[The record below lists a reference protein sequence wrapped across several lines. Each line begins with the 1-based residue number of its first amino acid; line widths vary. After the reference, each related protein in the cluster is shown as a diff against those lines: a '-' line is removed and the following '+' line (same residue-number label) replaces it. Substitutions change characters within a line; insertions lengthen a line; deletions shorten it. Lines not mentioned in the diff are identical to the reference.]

1 MPTLYVLSGPEV
13 GRRFV
18 LADGAVIGRAD
29 GCDAVLRHLSISRR
43 HARLER
49 KRAGWRIVDLASR
62 NGLFEGEE
70 RVKHLFLDDGAEFR
84 LGELDLRVRFE
95 DEPADGA
102 TAGAADD
109 AALGL
114 AETVQQPRPDGI
126 AASGAASEEDD
137 DDLAFADDTPVAAPA
152 PRGGTATPQGSEDA
166 DDGGIALEEPDE
178 ISLEG
183 PDEIDLGAAPA
194 RSASDSAPPAPS
206 APARPAPRAASRSSA
221 AERAGIAPAA
231 RTGSR
236 DSGAQDPAR
245 KALQYHRV
253 EARGGFLSAD
263 LAQYPTWVRLVALLL
278 GLVLF
283 AGLFVLAFRAASS

>member
-43 HARLER
+43 HARLEK
-49 KRAGWRIVDLASR
+49 KRAGWRVVDLASR

-95 DEPADGA
+95 DEPAEGA
-102 TAGAADD
+102 TATAADD

-114 AETVQQPRPDGI
+114 AETVQQPRPAGI
-126 AASGAASEEDD
+126 AAAGAPSEEDD
-137 DDLAFADDTPVAAPA
+137 DLEFADDTPVAAPA
-152 PRGGTATPQGSEDA
+152 PRGGTAPQQGSEDA
-166 DDGGIALEEPDE
+166 DDDGIALEEPDE

-194 RSASDSAPPAPS
+194 RSASASAPSPPS
-206 APARPAPRAASRSSA
+206 APARPAPRAPSRPSA
-221 AERAGIAPAA
+221 AERAGIAPAVG
-231 RTGSR
+231 TGAR

-253 EARGGFLSAD
+253 ESRGGFLSAD